1 MLRAS
6 FVDYGPFVASSRP
19 RRPRPPGSLASLRH
33 RNRGRIID
41 ALRGAQLLSRAE
53 LARATGLSRS
63 TVSTVVAELI
73 DDDIVSEG
81 AANRPSLGGTGRPGV
96 TLCLN
101 PSAGAAL
108 GVDIGYARLRVL
120 VSDLAGTVRA
130 ELDAPSPDPD
140 DAPAIIDATVALVQ
154 QALAEAAVGAGH
166 LVGAAAAV
174 PAPVDRETGLLG
186 VESCIPALAGIDVG
200 GVLSDRLG
208 FAIRAE
214 NDANLCAVAERLWG
228 DHPGH
233 ETMLYVK
240 LAHGVGS
247 GLIIGGRLHRGFHG
261 TAGEVGHTSLSPD
274 GPLCK
279 CGNRGCLERM
289 AQGVMAGEPSRTS
302 RRSPLA
308 DLVERAEHDD
318 PVARRALRDV
328 GALVGQALGATVNL
342 LNPSLIVVGG
352 DITPAWQALE
362 NPVREALDR
371 CAMHRP
377 AEGVVI
383 VPGALGVRAEV
394 LGAVGLALREAPAL
408 PFAA

>member
-6 FVDYGPFVASSRP
+6 FVDYGPLVPYSRA
-19 RRPRPPGSLASLRH
+19 RRHRPPGSLASLRQ

-73 DDDIVSEG
+73 DDGFISEG
-81 AANRPSLGGTGRPGV
+81 AADRPSLGGTGRPGV

-120 VSDLAGTVRA
+120 VSDLAGAVRA
-130 ELDAPSPDPD
+130 ELDSPSPDPG
-140 DAPAIIDATVALVQ
+140 DADALIAATASLVERALGQ
-154 QALAEAAVGAGH
+154 AAVGHDH
-166 LVGAAAAV
+166 LVGATAAV
-174 PAPVDRETGLLG
+174 PAPVDRGTGRLG
-186 VESCIPALAGIDVG
+186 AESCIPGLVGVDVG
-200 GVLSDRLG
+200 GALTARLG
-208 FAIRAE
+208 FPVQAE

-240 LAHGVGS
+240 LAHGIGS
-247 GLIIGGRLHRGFHG
+247 GVIIGGRLHRGFHG
-261 TAGEVGHTSLSPD
+261 TAGEVGHTSLVPD

-289 AQGVMAGEPSRTS
+289 AEGVMPGAPPGAG
-302 RRSPLA
+302 RRSRLA
-308 DLVERAEHDD
+308 ELVERAEQDD
-318 PVARRALRDV
+318 PVARRALRDL
-328 GALVGQALGATVNL
+328 GTLVGQALGATVNL
-342 LNPSLIVVGG
+342 LNPSLIVIGG
-352 DITPAWQALE
+352 DVTPAWQALE
-362 NPVREALDR
+362 VSVREALDR

-383 VPGALGVRAEV
+383 APAALGVRAEV